1 MDTDYN
7 LQELY
12 ERVGRNIAYLRKC
25 KKLTQEEFAYHLN
38 IHSQALVS
46 QYEYAKK
53 SLTLERIIEFCSF
66 FEVPLED
73 MLFRDF
79 LYIEQIKL
87 SNNEVKTTTPIQK
100 CAGNTYYG
108 YYLKEQNKGCSEF
121 SSQIACF
128 EMDVLHSTLSHE
140 APVKLF
146 LSNDRNSGGVNG
158 TLHMDESYAYV
169 ICHDLEKDSF
179 WGLTFFYHRQRKRKK
194 YIGGMALLQTLDYH
208 ILPISQ
214 FCILSTNAISS
225 KHNLE
230 LKNYCK

>member
-1 MDTDYN
+1 
-7 LQELY
+7 
-12 ERVGRNIAYLRKC
+12 
-25 KKLTQEEFAYHLN
+25 
-38 IHSQALVS
+38 
-46 QYEYAKK
+46 
-53 SLTLERIIEFCSF
+53 
-66 FEVPLED
+66 

-225 KHNLE
+225 KNNLE